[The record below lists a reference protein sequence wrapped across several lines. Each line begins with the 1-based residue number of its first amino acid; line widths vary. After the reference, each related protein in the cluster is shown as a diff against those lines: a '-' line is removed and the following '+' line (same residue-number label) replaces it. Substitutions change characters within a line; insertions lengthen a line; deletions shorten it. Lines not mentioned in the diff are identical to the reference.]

1 MNFLPLMLSVAVAAS
16 PCHHS
21 ARQDERPQS
30 IIFDIASEH
39 LSGDAR
45 EKRLLVIG
53 LDGFCREALSVL
65 DEHGAVWETARH
77 GELIMTYAGG
87 SADCLQRSDTVPGW
101 CTILTGKLA
110 DDSGVRN
117 NQSVKRD
124 SAVTFLTAAARRGRS
139 CAFISSYAPHFDR
152 AFARDIKCSRG
163 NGLDAAYVE
172 TENDRETAD
181 TAEKYLN
188 DGCDAVFAILE
199 YTDIAGHAYGF
210 GSSCAEY
217 RRACRA
223 ADNAAGRLISSACEA
238 DKGDGIDRLII
249 ITTDHGGVGRRHGGQ
264 SADECD
270 TFAAVAHYFSDEK

>member
-16 PCHHS
+16 PSPRS
-21 ARQDERPQS
+21 ARRDERPQS
-30 IIFDIASEH
+30 IIYDMASEQ
-39 LSGDAR
+39 LSDDAR

-65 DEHGAVWETARH
+65 DKHGAVWETARH

-87 SADCLQRSDTVPGW
+87 SDACPQRSDTVPGW
-101 CTILTGKLA
+101 CTVLTGKLA
-110 DDSGVRN
+110 DVSGVRN

-152 AFARDIKCSRG
+152 ALARDIKYSRE

-181 TAEKYLN
+181 IAEIYLR
-188 DGCDAVFAILE
+188 DGCDAVFAIFE

-223 ADNAAGRLISSACEA
+223 ADDAAGRLVSAAREA
-238 DKGDGIDRLII
+238 DTGGSIDRLII
-249 ITTDHGGVGRRHGGQ
+249 ITTDHGGIGRRHGGQ
-264 SADECD
+264 SAAECD
-270 TFAAVAHYFSDEK
+270 TFAASAHYFSRDK